1 MHRRKGGLKDICCIT
16 QNIALFVSLL
26 YNFFCNY
33 LKKRVSTTLFL
44 TYIVSS
50 IGIGIVQEIQLPNLI
65 FY

>member
-1 MHRRKGGLKDICCIT
+1 MKCIEGKGGLKDICCIT

-50 IGIGIVQEIQLPNLI
+50 IGIGIV
-65 FY
+65 